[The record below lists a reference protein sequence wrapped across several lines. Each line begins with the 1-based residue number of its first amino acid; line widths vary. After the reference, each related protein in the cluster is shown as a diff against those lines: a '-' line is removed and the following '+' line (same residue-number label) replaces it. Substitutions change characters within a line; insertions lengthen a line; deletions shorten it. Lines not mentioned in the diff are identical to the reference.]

1 MNLLVMNLTVSAV
14 KKERTKKKT
23 GTNSV
28 IIIREILV
36 DGGRGVGAKTGPYG
50 RWEII
55 LQQPQCKPSPMRT
68 RFWEVPSST
77 ASAALVMLHIPVS
90 P

>member
-14 KKERTKKKT
+14 KKERMKKKPA
-23 GTNSV
+23 TNSV

-36 DGGRGVGAKTGPYG
+36 DGGRGVGAKRGSYG

-68 RFWEVPSST
+68 RFWEVPCGT